1 MAQNKGAIVHTQKKR
16 KRPIWITSFF
26 LSSNSLTRSF
36 VNSLFLNSGVLFL
49 SFCHDSSRH
58 FGRVACLRIGRSR
71 ADRAP
76 CLTARH
82 AHCHADHRYQYK

>member
-1 MAQNKGAIVHTQKKR
+1 MADHRFELPERSPVNR
-16 KRPIWITSFF
+16 EKRPPPKRAWYLLFNSGIFF
-26 LSSNSLTRSF
+26 LSFRHDRSRG
-36 VNSLFLNSGVLFL
+36 L
-49 SFCHDSSRH
+49 CA
-58 FGRVACLRIGRSR
+58 VAYLRIGRSR

>member
-1 MAQNKGAIVHTQKKR
+1 ML
-16 KRPIWITSFF
+16 FF
-26 LSSNSLTRSF
+26 LYRKCQYNTNQIIPWLKTKANSLTRSF

-49 SFCHDSSRH
+49 CFCHDSSRH